1 MGIRIGNRFSTA
13 GRSVFMQATALRH
26 IRRWIAVLVLL
37 GVAAAPVLGD
47 IYMYRDP
54 DGVMHFTNTP
64 SSSHYKVYIRTHK
77 PRFYR
82 PRDITTYDRIIQEAA
97 RRHDIDFFLVKAIIQ
112 AESSFNPRAVS
123 KKGARGLMQIMPE
136 NYASL
141 NIKDPFDPQQNIMG
155 GTRYFRALYERYEGK
170 LALSLSAYNAGPTI
184 VDRYQ
189 RIPPIPETERY
200 VEKVLHY
207 YRTYKNGT

>member
-1 MGIRIGNRFSTA
+1 
-13 GRSVFMQATALRH
+13 
-26 IRRWIAVLVLL
+26 
-37 GVAAAPVLGD
+37 
-47 IYMYRDP
+47 MYRDA

-64 SSSHYKVYIRTHK
+64 SSPEYRLYIRTHK
-77 PRFYR
+77 PRFYT
-82 PRDITTYDRIIQEAA
+82 PDDIDTYDRIIKEAS
-97 RRHDIDFFLVKAIIQ
+97 RRHGIDFCLVKAIIQ

-136 NYASL
+136 NFPAL

-155 GTRYFRALYERYEGK
+155 GTRYFRSLYDRYQGK

-184 VDRYQ
+184 VDRYK

-200 VEKVLHY
+200 VEKVMRY
-207 YRTYKNGT
+207 YRHFKGGT

>member
-1 MGIRIGNRFSTA
+1 MGNRFSISDKRRLMRADVTK
-13 GRSVFMQATALRH
+13 H
-26 IRRWIAVLVLL
+26 IRRGLNVLVAATLL
-37 GVAAAPVLGD
+37 LAGVPVAAD
-47 IYMYRDP
+47 IYMFRDA

-64 SSSHYKVYIRTHK
+64 SSPEYRLYIRTHN
-77 PRFYR
+77 PRFYT
-82 PRDITTYDRIIQEAA
+82 PADTTTYDRIIKEAA
-97 RRHDIDFFLVKAIIQ
+97 RRHGIDFYLVKAIIQ

-136 NYASL
+136 NFPAL
-141 NIKDPFDPQQNIMG
+141 NIKDPFDPHQNIMG
-155 GTRYFRALYERYEGK
+155 GTRYFRSLYDRYEGK

-200 VEKVLHY
+200 VEKVMRY
-207 YRTYKNGT
+207 YRHYKDGV

>member
-1 MGIRIGNRFSTA
+1 MGNGFSTVDKRRLMRA
-13 GRSVFMQATALRH
+13 DVIKHMRRGLNAL
-26 IRRWIAVLVLL
+26 
-37 GVAAAPVLGD
+37 VAATLLLAGVPVAAD
-47 IYMYRDP
+47 IYMFRDA

-64 SSSHYKVYIRTHK
+64 SSPEYRLYIRTHK
-77 PRFYR
+77 PRFYT
-82 PRDITTYDRIIQEAA
+82 PADTTTYDRIIKEAA
-97 RRHDIDFFLVKAIIQ
+97 RRHGIDFYLVKAIIQ

-136 NYASL
+136 NFPAL
-141 NIKDPFDPQQNIMG
+141 NIKDPFDPHQNIMG
-155 GTRYFRALYERYEGK
+155 GTRYFRSLYDRYEGK

-200 VEKVLHY
+200 VEKVMRY
-207 YRTYKNGT
+207 YRHYKDGV

>member
-1 MGIRIGNRFSTA
+1 MRAKAFGDTWRGI
-13 GRSVFMQATALRH
+13 
-26 IRRWIAVLVLL
+26 IAVLILL
-37 GVAAAPVLGD
+37 GFAASPATGD

-64 SSSHYKVYIRTHK
+64 SSPNYRVYIRTHK

-82 PRDITTYDRIIQEAA
+82 PPNVNKYDRIIQEAS
-97 RRHDIDFFLVKAIIQ
+97 RRHGVDFCLVKAIIQ

-136 NYASL
+136 NFATL
-141 NIKDPFDPQQNIMG
+141 NIKDPFDPLQNIMG
-155 GTRYFRALYERYEGK
+155 GTRYFRALYDRYDGK

-189 RIPPIPETERY
+189 RIPPYPETERY
-200 VEKVLHY
+200 VDKVMRFYRHY
-207 YRTYKNGT
+207 KKGT